1 MAEQVC
7 ASFQSSL
14 RNLFPGRDIL
24 SVKGVLAAYAQSRG
38 GKEKNRDLGL
48 QPQYIDSYLL
58 HSPLLTLEH
67 TIQAWRVMELLV
79 DAGFVREI
87 GFSSAYFFLLTDV
100 YSPEIFSA
108 LYSMARIKP
117 TILQNRWHSSTGH
130 DVSLLSQLS
139 PSLSPNTFPT
149 RADGTTSR
157 GITYQ
162 PFWTL
167 TGNPA
172 LLRSQSVVE
181 MCIKYDLTPAQ
192 VVYAFVHQ
200 GMGISGLS
208 CSVLSGTTEERHMH
222 EAIAATQLEAWSE
235 EDIGMIRQEIYGE

>member
-87 GFSSAYFFLLTDV
+87 GFSSAYFF
-100 YSPEIFSA
+100 FA
-108 LYSMARIKP
+108 HR
-117 TILQNRWHSSTGH
+117 
-130 DVSLLSQLS
+130 
-139 PSLSPNTFPT
+139 
-149 RADGTTSR
+149 
-157 GITYQ
+157 
-162 PFWTL
+162 
-167 TGNPA
+167 
-172 LLRSQSVVE
+172 
-181 MCIKYDLTPAQ
+181 C
-192 VVYAFVHQ
+192 
-200 GMGISGLS
+200 
-208 CSVLSGTTEERHMH
+208 VLSRNFLCIVQYGAHQADYPAESVAQLYWTRC
-222 EAIAATQLEAWSE
+222 IAAITAEPEFVAKYLPHSC
-235 EDIGMIRQEIYGE
+235 